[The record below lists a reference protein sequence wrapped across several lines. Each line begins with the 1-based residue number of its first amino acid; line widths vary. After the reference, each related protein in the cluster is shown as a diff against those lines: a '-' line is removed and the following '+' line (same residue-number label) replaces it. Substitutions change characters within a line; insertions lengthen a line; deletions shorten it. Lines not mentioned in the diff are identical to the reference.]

1 MPWYLA
7 AVVYRTVICLAVCV
21 SSCATVNL
29 LNNQSASSQHSRQL
43 TTLTVIVHVVCTH
56 THTHTHARTHTH
68 THTHTHYPGSSWQQL
83 NQPVNIGTC
92 SVGVCWQVDLMYDIE
107 NNLPKFIQRKV
118 HVKRAVV
125 KPNEGTASFIQKV
138 LYPLNFFFWG
148 GDISL
153 PVVKSGEYLACV
165 RYCQLYSAGGSS
177 NVASN
182 ICWAYLFHFC
192 FWCHHCSLLF

>member
-1 MPWYLA
+1 
-7 AVVYRTVICLAVCV
+7 
-21 SSCATVNL
+21 
-29 LNNQSASSQHSRQL
+29 
-43 TTLTVIVHVVCTH
+43 
-56 THTHTHARTHTH
+56 
-68 THTHTHYPGSSWQQL
+68 
-83 NQPVNIGTC
+83 
-92 SVGVCWQVDLMYDIE
+92 MYDIE

-165 RYCQLYSAGGSS
+165 RYCQLYSAG
-177 NVASN
+177 VAAAMLPVIFVGL
-182 ICWAYLFHFC
+182 ICFTFAFDVIIAACC
-192 FWCHHCSLLF
+192 FSFWFV